1 MLRALNL
8 VHDLIAKNPKL
19 ETLLFAEDHIFDG
32 IYRGDVDD
40 PQLCHPYGTAF
51 WELQVLATYHMD
63 CSVRVAAEK
72 LLSLAVNTSLHPSDD
87 RCGSY

>member
-1 MLRALNL
+1 LNL

-32 IYRGDVDD
+32 NYRADVDD

-51 WELQVLATYHMD
+51 WELQVLAAYHMD
-63 CSVRVAAEK
+63 SSVRIAAEK
-72 LLSLAVNTSLHPSDD
+72 LLNYSTAVNTSLRLSDD
-87 RCGSY
+87 RYGSY